1 MTKITPLQNLK
12 LFFQTEICL
21 KFLVVSLFFSVL
33 SLFSFFLSFFHVGTH
48 TDFFPQFVF
57 FSRMC
62 GVFFYLWSLVDT
74 RISYYFLR
82 ALHNRFFTFL
92 FECTGRF
99 ILVLSENPKVK
110 NIVSTVIYLHLFA
123 TLLTFSDPNAGLYFP
138 FYAYVY
144 TPLIPFR
151 MLFGLCFLLNIIL
164 KHPLFPKLQNETSSF
179 FKMAGLEF
187 SGVLY
192 EAVAVALKH
201 LMSKA
206 KIPISV
212 VSLAGIHTGISH
224 YHASTVESLKGHTL
238 LYDQIIN
245 KMEVQGIH
253 PEKIPGCSALLQQR
267 VDLWTKIYSGPYSF
281 ASQEAHHFFDKK
293 ETLLSEYFFFSN
305 QIITRCYEKAAQES
319 LEIHTVL
326 EPFGVLFF

>member
-110 NIVSTVIYLHLFA
+110 NIVSTVIYLHL
-123 TLLTFSDPNAGLYFP
+123 SQKCVNWCIKHNVIYFP
-138 FYAYVY
+138 FYAYLY
-144 TPLIPFR
+144 KPLIPFR
-151 MLFGLCFLLNIIL
+151 MLFTLCYLVHVMLN
-164 KHPLFPKLQNETSSF
+164 HPFFPKLQNETSSF
-179 FKMAGLEF
+179 F
-187 SGVLY
+187 
-192 EAVAVALKH
+192 
-201 LMSKA
+201 
-206 KIPISV
+206 
-212 VSLAGIHTGISH
+212 
-224 YHASTVESLKGHTL
+224 
-238 LYDQIIN
+238 
-245 KMEVQGIH
+245 
-253 PEKIPGCSALLQQR
+253 
-267 VDLWTKIYSGPYSF
+267 
-281 ASQEAHHFFDKK
+281 
-293 ETLLSEYFFFSN
+293 
-305 QIITRCYEKAAQES
+305 
-319 LEIHTVL
+319 
-326 EPFGVLFF
+326 